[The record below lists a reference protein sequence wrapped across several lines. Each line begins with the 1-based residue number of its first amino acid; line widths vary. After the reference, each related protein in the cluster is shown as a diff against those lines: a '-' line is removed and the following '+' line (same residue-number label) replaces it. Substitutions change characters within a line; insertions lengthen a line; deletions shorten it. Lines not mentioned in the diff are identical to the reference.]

1 MATLF
6 LALLYF
12 LSFQGLRSAFGDQ
25 HTKLTATQGEMLVVK
40 CGCLTRGLPGGTN
53 ITWTH
58 HHPSESQRPL
68 LQSREDPDED
78 ALRDPSGHLV
88 VLSASVERQG
98 NYSCSPW
105 NSNATCWYTLTVSPT
120 RQEEVPVTK
129 TCYNGL
135 SCKLKHFCPRD
146 LVIPSLEHNN
156 TKVWQQDKDTQGDS
170 SNGYFEKVA
179 EKDEGVY
186 TCRRSYQYR
195 GRLYNHT
202 STVMLKVKKTA
213 DSIPRIWSPKPGTVY
228 PVQLGSQLV
237 VPCEVEVYNMFDS
250 SYWLDGKSFVKDDQ
264 NQSVYSNKTIK
275 VGEKGERKI
284 TTSLVFQKVTAD
296 QLSRTYTCKVES
308 TKKYSNVSIT
318 LALKDVPV
326 SSLRVALLAVLFA
339 MLAVVSSGL
348 VFYWCRVPFTLLL
361 RDKLDCH
368 SNASDGKLYDAYLMT
383 YPSQTETALS
393 EEDRRWME
401 NVLEE
406 QLGYRLCLQD
416 RDVSPGE
423 AVADAVMRCILQS
436 RRVVLLPSAED
447 QPALCYGLPSAIHSA
462 LVDKKS
468 RLLLIRTKT
477 PRKVSVEQP
486 EEGGSRAL
494 PESLRLLTKAG
505 SSVTWGGPCSRPLSS
520 SFWKKLRYHLPAP
533 RKLKAMHSA
542 FDSVC

>member
-1 MATLF
+1 M
-6 LALLYF
+6 
-12 LSFQGLRSAFGDQ
+12 
-25 HTKLTATQGEMLVVK
+25 
-40 CGCLTRGLPGGTN
+40 
-53 ITWTH
+53 
-58 HHPSESQRPL
+58 
-68 LQSREDPDED
+68 
-78 ALRDPSGHLV
+78 
-88 VLSASVERQG
+88 
-98 NYSCSPW
+98 
-105 NSNATCWYTLTVSPT
+105 TVSPT
-120 RQEEVPVTK
+120 RQEEVPVK
-129 TCYNGL
+129 DCEKGL
-135 SCKLKHFCPRD
+135 SCKLKNFCPRD
-146 LVIPSLEHNN
+146 LFIPSLKLLKK
-156 TKVWQQDKDTQGDS
+156 TGDS

-195 GRLYNHT
+195 GRLYNLT
-202 STVMLKVKKTA
+202 STVMLKVKKPGQLFISPFYSSVVFI
-213 DSIPRIWSPKPGTVY
+213 SIF
-228 PVQLGSQLV
+228 L
-237 VPCEVEVYNMFDS
+237 VYNEFDS
-250 SYWLDGKSFVKDDQ
+250 SYWLDGKSFVKNDQ
-264 NQSVYSNKTIK
+264 NQSVYSNQT
-275 VGEKGERKI
+275 GEKGERKI
-284 TTSLVFQKVTAD
+284 TTSLFFQKVTAD
-296 QLSRTYTCKVES
+296 QLSRTYTCKLES
-308 TKKYSNVSIT
+308 TRKHSNVSIT
-318 LALKDVPV
+318 LALKACVV
-326 SSLRVALLAVLFA
+326 MLCGFSS
-339 MLAVVSSGL
+339 SSI
-348 VFYWCRVPFTLLL
+348 FSLLL
-361 RDKLDCH
+361 HPLPLHPRCAGLQSQGGPPGCALRH
-368 SNASDGKLYDAYLMT
+368 ASSDGKLYDAYLMT

-520 SFWKKLRYHLPAP
+520 SFWKNLRYHLPAP

-542 FDSVC
+542 LDSVC

>member
-6 LALLYF
+6 LAVLYF

-25 HTKLTATQGEMLVVK
+25 HRKLTATQGEMLVVK
-40 CGCLTRGLPGGTN
+40 CGCLTRSLPGGNN

-78 ALRDPSGHLV
+78 ALGDPSGDLV

-120 RQEEVPVTK
+120 RQEEVRVK
-129 TCYNGL
+129 DCEKGL
-135 SCKLKHFCPRD
+135 SCNLKNFCPRD
-146 LVIPSLEHNN
+146 LVIPSLKLLKK
-156 TKVWQQDKDTQGDS
+156 TVWQKDNEGDS

-195 GRLYNHT
+195 GRLYNLT
-202 STVMLKVKKTA
+202 STVMLKVKKPA
-213 DSIPRIWSPKPGTVY
+213 DSIPRIWSPKPGMVY

-237 VPCEVEVYNMFDS
+237 VPCEVEVYNMFDG
-250 SYWLDGKSFVKDDQ
+250 SYWLDGKSFVEDDQ
-264 NQSVYSNKTIK
+264 NQSVYSNQTEKK
-275 VGEKGERKI
+275 GEKGERKI

-296 QLSRTYTCKVES
+296 QLSRTYTCKLES
-308 TKKYSNVSIT
+308 TRKHSNVSIT

-368 SNASDGKLYDAYLMT
+368 SNVSDGKPYDAYLMT

-520 SFWKKLRYHLPAP
+520 SFWKNLRYHLPAP

-542 FDSVC
+542 LDSVC

>member
-6 LALLYF
+6 LAVLYF

-25 HTKLTATQGEMLVVK
+25 HPKLTATQGEMLVVK
-40 CGCLTRGLPGGTN
+40 CGCLSLPWGTN

-58 HHPSESQRPL
+58 HHPSESQRAL

-78 ALRDPSGHLV
+78 ALGDPSGDLV

-120 RQEEVPVTK
+120 RQEEVPDTK
-129 TCYNGL
+129 DCDHGT
-135 SCKLKHFCPRD
+135 SCTLKHFCRV
-146 LVIPSLEHNN
+146 LVIPSLLLNR
-156 TKVWQQDKDTQGDS
+156 TVWQKDNVTQGDS
-170 SNGYFEKVA
+170 FKGYFSEVA

-195 GRLYNHT
+195 GRLYNLT
-202 STVMLKVKKTA
+202 STTTLKVKPYTS
-213 DSIPRIWSPKPGTVY
+213 SIPLISSPKPGMVY

-237 VPCEVEVYNMFDS
+237 VPCEGEVYNTFDGL
-250 SYWLDGKSFVKDDQ
+250 YWLDGKSFVTGDQ
-264 NQSVYSNKTIK
+264 NLSVYSNETVK
-275 VGEKGERKI
+275 VGEKGERRI
-284 TTSLVFQKVTAD
+284 TTSLVFQKVTED
-296 QLSRTYTCKVES
+296 QLSRTYTCMLES
-308 TKKYSNVSIT
+308 TRKNSNVSIT

-383 YPSQTETALS
+383 YQSQTETALS

-486 EEGGSRAL
+486 EDGGAL

-520 SFWKKLRYHLPAP
+520 SFWKNLRYHLPAP
-533 RKLKAMHSA
+533 RKLKAMPSA
-542 FDSVC
+542 LDSVC

>member
-202 STVMLKVKKTA
+202 STVMLKVKKT
-213 DSIPRIWSPKPGTVY
+213 
-228 PVQLGSQLV
+228 GSQLV

>member
-6 LALLYF
+6 LAVLCF

-25 HTKLTATQGEMLVVK
+25 HTKLTATQGEILVVE
-40 CGCLTRGLPGGTN
+40 CGCLTRDLPGGTN

-58 HHPSESQRPL
+58 HHPSESQRAL
-68 LQSREDPDED
+68 LQSHEDPDED

-105 NSNATCWYTLTVSPT
+105 NSNATCWYTLTVSTT
-120 RQEEVPVTK
+120 RQETK
-129 TCYNGL
+129 NCNNGK
-135 SCKLKHFCPRD
+135 SCKLINFCPRD
-146 LVIPSLEHNN
+146 LVIPSLKLLNG
-156 TKVWQQDKDTQGDS
+156 TVWQKDNDAQGDS
-170 SNGYFEKVA
+170 FTGYFSAVA

-202 STVMLKVKKTA
+202 STIMLKVKKTA
-213 DSIPRIWSPKPGTVY
+213 SSIPPRIRSPKPGMVY

-250 SYWLDGKSFVKDDQ
+250 SYWFNGNSFVNDDQ
-264 NQSVYSNKTIK
+264 NQSVYSNKTVK
-275 VGEKGERKI
+275 VGEKGERTI

-296 QLSRTYTCKVES
+296 QLSRTYTCKLES
-308 TKKYSNVSIT
+308 TQKYSNVSIT

-361 RDKLDCH
+361 RDKLGCH

-383 YPSQTETALS
+383 YQSQTETALS

-447 QPALCYGLPSAIHSA
+447 QPALCYGLPSAVHSA

-477 PRKVSVEQP
+477 PRKVSGEQP
-486 EEGGSRAL
+486 EDGGSRAL

-520 SFWKKLRYHLPAP
+520 SFWKNLRYHLPAP
-533 RKLKAMHSA
+533 RKLKAMHNA